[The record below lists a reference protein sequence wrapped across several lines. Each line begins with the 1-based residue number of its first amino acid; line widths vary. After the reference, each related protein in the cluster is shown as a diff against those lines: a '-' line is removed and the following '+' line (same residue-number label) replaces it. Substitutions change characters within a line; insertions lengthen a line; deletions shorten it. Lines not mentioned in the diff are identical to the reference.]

1 MSSSR
6 RAFLGSTVMSF
17 GGRLDRQV
25 LGNLLGWDLCRLS
38 PVVVEGEARE
48 HHGKAQR
55 GADWADHPQVGG
67 EGDRGD
73 QEDERSYGVTP
84 GTVGAGQI
92 GLGFA
97 EAKQGDCG

>member
-25 LGNLLGWDLCRLS
+25 WENLLGSDLCRFS
-38 PVVVEGEARE
+38 PVVVEGDARQD
-48 HHGKAQR
+48 HGEAQR
-55 GADWADHPQVGG
+55 GADRADHPQVGG

-73 QEDERSYGVTP
+73 QEDERSYRVTP

-97 EAKQGDCG
+97 EAK